1 VIGSYAANG
10 GAIAA
15 EVQYEREVLQQNPSN
30 TFYGGGGMKLNA
42 TYDAAQGTIVG
53 SMLLTTT
60 ISWTIDAT
68 VQVCTATVSFSGKE
82 KTRLGP
88 VASASPVRALP

>member
-1 VIGSYAANG
+1 MFAIHIGGKSLP
-10 GAIAA
+10 I
-15 EVQYEREVLQQNPSN
+15 LW
-30 TFYGGGGMKLNA
+30 
-42 TYDAAQGTIVG
+42 TIVG

-82 KTRLGP
+82 KTRLSP